1 MKNLMTYRALL
12 ERNNSAGI
20 PGKVEPVEFLTN
32 LGFQEQ
38 EIEIIARWMAENRG
52 DINLHYFP
60 FRSSQP
66 IAGVF
71 IGDRDVAINSKMR
84 MPKEMLLF
92 LALHES
98 KHSDQYMDGDFESMY
113 FDPVIAG
120 DRDLF
125 IRGYNELEKEANDYA
140 LAAMVDLGFSRF
152 VETQERQLRSNEL
165 AGGMVYDMMREDIKK
180 TGATNFQELI
190 RAQVL

>member
-1 MKNLMTYRALL
+1 
-12 ERNNSAGI
+12 
-20 PGKVEPVEFLTN
+20 
-32 LGFQEQ
+32 
-38 EIEIIARWMAENRG
+38 
-52 DINLHYFP
+52 
-60 FRSSQP
+60 
-66 IAGVF
+66 
-71 IGDRDVAINSKMR
+71 MR

-165 AGGMVYDMMREDIKK
+165 AGRMVYDMMREDIKK